1 MPIVSLREITAETVR
16 AVCRLSDTL
25 SDAQRR
31 MVAPNAVSIAQAH
44 FEKHAWFRAI
54 YADDSPVGFVM
65 LYEDPEKPEYYLW
78 RFMIAAPF
86 QGMGYGRE
94 SMRLIIDHVRSR
106 PDARE
111 LTTSCVE
118 EDGGPLPFYEGLGFV
133 RTGEIDDGETV
144 LRLIL

>member
-44 FEKHAWFRAI
+44 YEKHAWFRAI

-86 QGMGYGRE
+86 QKMGYGRE
-94 SMRLIIDHVRSR
+94 AMRLIIDHVRSQ

-133 RTGEIDDGETV
+133 RTGDIDDGETV